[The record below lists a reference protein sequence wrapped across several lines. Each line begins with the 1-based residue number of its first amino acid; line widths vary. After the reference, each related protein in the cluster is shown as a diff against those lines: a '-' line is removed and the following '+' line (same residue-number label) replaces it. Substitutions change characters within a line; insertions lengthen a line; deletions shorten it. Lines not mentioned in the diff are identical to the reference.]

1 MLSDV
6 LQARIREYAPANAI
20 EQENVLAELMQHYVL
35 ASLSRSG
42 LFSTAM
48 FHGGTCLRICHGMN
62 RFSEDLDFLLKQ
74 PQGDSADAASPRTD
88 RSFAWE
94 PHLKRIAA
102 DCEAEGL
109 RIEIQDKNQAVG
121 AVRKA
126 FVKTDSIGSI
136 VTLDLPFERVASKKV
151 RIKLEIDVNPPQGS
165 SFETSYLFFPTT
177 APITIQTLS
186 SGFGTKMHALLC
198 RRYVKGRVW
207 YDFLWY
213 VARRTVPDLRLLTN
227 ALMQQGPWQGERV
240 EVSNEWLLKTL
251 RARIES
257 IDWKV
262 ARDDVQRFL
271 PLSEQRGLE
280 AWAAGLFRHQ
290 VERMAAYLPT

>member
-6 LQARIREYAPANAI
+6 LQARIREYAPANAV
-20 EQENVLAELMQHYVL
+20 EQENMLAELMQHYVL

-48 FHGGTCLRICHGMN
+48 FHGGTCLRICHAMN

-74 PQGDSADAASPRTD
+74 PDHT
-88 RSFAWE
+88 FAWE

-102 DCEAEGL
+102 DCQAEGL
-109 RIEIQDKNQAVG
+109 RIEIQDKTRAVG

-136 VTLDLPFERVASKKV
+136 VTLEFPFERVNSKKI

-165 SFETSYLFFPTT
+165 SFETSYLSFPTT
-177 APITIQTLS
+177 APVTTQTLS
-186 SGFGTKMHALLC
+186 SGFGTKAHALLC
-198 RRYVKGRVW
+198 RSYVKGRDW
-207 YDFLWY
+207 YDLLWY
-213 VARRTVPDLRLLTN
+213 VARRTVPDLALLAN
-227 ALMQQGPWQGERV
+227 ALFQQGPWQGERI
-240 EVSNEWLLKTL
+240 ELSNEWLLQAL
-251 RARIES
+251 RAKIES
-257 IDWKV
+257 VDWKL
-262 ARDDVQRFL
+262 ARNDVQRFL

-280 AWAAGLFRHQ
+280 AWTEGLFLHQ
-290 VERMAAYLPT
+290 VERMAAYLATK

>member
-62 RFSEDLDFLLKQ
+62 RFSEDLDFLLKE
-74 PQGDSADAASPRTD
+74 PDRT
-88 RSFAWE
+88 FAWE
-94 PHLKRIAA
+94 PYLQRIAA

-109 RIEIQDKNQAVG
+109 GIEIQDKNQAVG

-136 VTLDLPFERVASKKV
+136 VTLDLPFARVASKKI

-165 SFETSYLFFPTT
+165 SFETSYLSFPTT

-198 RRYVKGRVW
+198 RRYVKGRDW

-280 AWAAGLFRHQ
+280 AGRRDCFAIKSSAWPRTCP
-290 VERMAAYLPT
+290 RK

>member
-20 EQENVLAELMQHYVL
+20 EQENMLAELMQHYVL
-35 ASLSRSG
+35 VSLSRSG

-74 PQGDSADAASPRTD
+74 PQGDSADAAGRRTD

-136 VTLDLPFERVASKKV
+136 VTLDLPFERVASKKI
-151 RIKLEIDVNPPQGS
+151 RIKLEVDVNPPQGS
-165 SFETSYLFFPTT
+165 SFETSYLSFPTT
-177 APITIQTLS
+177 APITIQALS

-198 RRYVKGRVW
+198 RRYVKGRDW

-227 ALMQQGPWQGERV
+227 ALMQQGPWHGERV
-240 EVSNEWLLKTL
+240 EVSNEWLLRTL
-251 RARIES
+251 RAKIES
-257 IDWKV
+257 VDWDL

-280 AWAAGLFRHQ
+280 AWAEGLFLHQ